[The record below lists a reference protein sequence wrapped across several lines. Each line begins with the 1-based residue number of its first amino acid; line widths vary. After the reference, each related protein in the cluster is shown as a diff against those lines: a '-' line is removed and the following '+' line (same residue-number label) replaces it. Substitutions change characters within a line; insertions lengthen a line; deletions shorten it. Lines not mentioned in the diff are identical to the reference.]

1 MQSLWPFLT
10 RELRDAP
17 GRANYT
23 LRLTLSCAVLI
34 MLFMTLHIPFLAVAL
49 IVVFYVSQPNVLMI
63 KLVSVV
69 FVLTVSVAL
78 GGVLLIIKWTYDY
91 PLIRL
96 VASVILF
103 FCAIYLMRV
112 LGKLGLAF
120 FVVALAVI
128 YAQTFPSMTSQ
139 SEILVRLLLWL
150 WVAINTAILV
160 TLLVNACFQ
169 QAFPGYQFKAR
180 LVVMLRQTARILSQ
194 PDGGAPQPS
203 FKEIAGQFNQLQ
215 SLYQQAA
222 RATPEIAA
230 SPQAWQSLMAA
241 ALRCYHLTA
250 LLQPGRDHSDARQQ
264 IARALNALADNLP
277 SPTAADIEPL
287 MVPRDSDNSAI
298 LQEIAGVLARLAR
311 GETIALPQGEVEK
324 APLLLPDAWS
334 NPVYLHFA
342 LKTLLATLLCYVFY
356 TAADWQGIHTIML
369 SCVIVAQPG
378 LGATLQKTWLRIGG
392 ALLATL
398 IALLLIV
405 FVQPWTDSLSGLL
418 AMTLPVFALAA
429 WIAAGSER
437 IAYAGIQIG
446 FTFAL
451 AFLSWFGP
459 LSNLTE
465 LRDRVI
471 GILLGVLVSSIVHL
485 YLWPDSEAPQLKA
498 RLAQLY
504 RQLAQTLSSSDD
516 EVQLVPL
523 FAALTESETLINRVA
538 AEPLGTYAHPWP
550 EAKNWPVRATFH
562 QAEEILRLSEG
573 YRLYA
578 APGDT
583 FLPRCARRLEGY
595 AADIDAQQTATERP
609 QALLPDPANP
619 FGAPLVNA
627 LAALPAWPF
636 ASSDIPRQAMQS

>member
-34 MLFMTLHIPFLAVAL
+34 VLFMTLHIPFLAVAL

-69 FVLTVSVAL
+69 FVVTVSVAL

-180 LVVMLRQTARILSQ
+180 LVVMLRQTARRLSQ
-194 PDGGAPQPS
+194 PDDGTPPPTVT
-203 FKEIAGQFNQLQ
+203 EIAGQFNQLR

-241 ALRCYHLTA
+241 ALSCSHLTV
-250 LLQPGRDHSDARQQ
+250 LLLPGDDHPDARRR
-264 IARALNALADNLP
+264 IASQLNALADNLP
-277 SPTAADIEPL
+277 AAAEVQPL
-287 MVPRDSDNSAI
+287 IVPRDGANSAI
-298 LQEIAGVLARLAR
+298 LQEIAEVLARLAR
-311 GETIALPQGEVEK
+311 GETIPLPQGEVEK

-334 NPVYLHFA
+334 NPAYLHFA

-378 LGATLQKTWLRIGG
+378 LGATMQKTWLRIGG

-504 RQLAQTLSSSDD
+504 RQLAQTLAARDD
-516 EVQLVPL
+516 EVQQVPL

-550 EAKNWPVRATFH
+550 EAKSWPARATFR

-578 APGDT
+578 APEDT
-583 FLPRCARRLEGY
+583 FLARCARRLEAY
-595 AADIDAQQTATERP
+595 ASDIDAQQNTVERVQAP
-609 QALLPDPANP
+609 QPDPANP

-627 LAALPAWPF
+627 LAALPTWPL
-636 ASSDIPRQAMQS
+636 ASSVIPRQATRS

>member
-34 MLFMTLHIPFLAVAL
+34 VLFMTLHIPFLAVAL

-180 LVVMLRQTARILSQ
+180 LVVMLRQTARRLSQ
-194 PDGGAPQPS
+194 PDDGTPPPTVT
-203 FKEIAGQFNQLQ
+203 EIAGQFNQLR

-241 ALRCYHLTA
+241 ALSCSHLTA
-250 LLQPGRDHSDARQQ
+250 LLQPGDDHPDARRR
-264 IARALNALADNLP
+264 IASQLNALADNLP
-277 SPTAADIEPL
+277 AAAEVQPL
-287 MVPRDSDNSAI
+287 IVPRDGANSAI
-298 LQEIAGVLARLAR
+298 LQKIAEVLARLAR
-311 GETIALPQGEVEK
+311 GETIPLPQGEVEK

-334 NPVYLHFA
+334 NPAYLHFA

-378 LGATLQKTWLRIGG
+378 LGATMQKTWLRIGG

-418 AMTLPVFALAA
+418 AMTLPVLALAA

-504 RQLAQTLSSSDD
+504 RQLAQTLAARND
-516 EVQLVPL
+516 EVQQVPL
-523 FAALTESETLINRVA
+523 FAALTESETLINRVS

-550 EAKNWPVRATFH
+550 EAKSWPARATFR

-578 APGDT
+578 APEDT
-583 FLPRCARRLEGY
+583 FLARCARRLEAY
-595 AADIDAQQTATERP
+595 ASDIDAQQNTVERVQAP
-609 QALLPDPANP
+609 QPDPANP

-636 ASSDIPRQAMQS
+636 ASSVIPRQATRS

>member
-34 MLFMTLHIPFLAVAL
+34 VLFMTLHIPFLAVAL

-69 FVLTVSVAL
+69 FVVTVSVAL

-250 LLQPGRDHSDARQQ
+250 LLQPGRDHSDARQR
-264 IARALNALADNLP
+264 IARELNALADNLP
-277 SPTAADIEPL
+277 SPTAADMEPL

-583 FLPRCARRLEGY
+583 FTPLRP
-595 AADIDAQQTATERP
+595 AA
-609 QALLPDPANP
+609 
-619 FGAPLVNA
+619 
-627 LAALPAWPF
+627 
-636 ASSDIPRQAMQS
+636 

>member
-1 MQSLWPFLT
+1 MFPLAHFL
-10 RELRDAP
+10 RQELRDAP
-17 GRANYT
+17 GRASYT

-34 MLFMTLHIPFLAVAL
+34 TLFMTLQIPFLAVAL

-69 FVLTVSVAL
+69 FFVTVTVAL

-96 VASVILF
+96 AASVALF

-169 QAFPGYQFKAR
+169 QAFPGNQFKAR
-180 LVVMLRQTARILSQ
+180 LAGMLHEVARRLTA
-194 PDGGAPQPS
+194 PGDEAPPT
-203 FKEIAGQFNQLQ
+203 FGETAAQFNQL
-215 SLYQQAA
+215 A
-222 RATPEIAA
+222 
-230 SPQAWQSLMAA
+230 
-241 ALRCYHLTA
+241 A
-250 LLQPGRDHSDARQQ
+250 LLQADEADSEDRQQ
-264 IARALNALADNLP
+264 LSQAVLKLKSALSEEQFDGAIPPLALSGRGINHA
-277 SPTAADIEPL
+277 
-287 MVPRDSDNSAI
+287 V
-298 LQEIAGVLARLAR
+298 LQEMATLLQQLAQ
-311 GETIALPQGEVEK
+311 GEPVALPQGEVEK
-324 APLLLPDAWS
+324 APLLAPDAWR
-334 NPVYLHFA
+334 NPAYLHFA
-342 LKTLLATLLCYVFY
+342 LKTLLATLICYVFY
-356 TAADWQGIHTIML
+356 TAADWQGLHTIML

-378 LGATLQKTWLRIGG
+378 LGATMQKTWLRIGG

-398 IALLLIV
+398 LALLLIV

-418 AMTLPVFALAA
+418 AMSLPVLALAA

-459 LSNLTE
+459 LTNLTE
-465 LRDRVI
+465 LRDRVL

-485 YLWPDSEAPQLKA
+485 YLWPDSEAPQLKS
-498 RLAQLY
+498 RLASLY
-504 RQLAQTLSSSDD
+504 RRLADCLAAPHDA
-516 EVQLVPL
+516 VPL
-523 FAALTESETLINRVA
+523 APLFVAFTDSEALLHRVR
-538 AEPLGTYAHPWP
+538 AEPLGTWAHPWP
-550 EAKNWPVRATFH
+550 QAKGWPMRATLA
-562 QAEEILRLSEG
+562 QAEEIARLSEG
-573 YRLYA
+573 YRLNA
-578 APGDT
+578 APGDPT
-583 FLPRCARRLEGY
+583 LARCAEQLRRYAERIEQEAAAPDGTL
-595 AADIDAQQTATERP
+595 AADLR
-609 QALLPDPANP
+609 NP
-619 FGAPLVNA
+619 FGPALATA
-627 LAALPAWPF
+627 LAALPDWGPTPIATEQ
-636 ASSDIPRQAMQS
+636 QAKTS